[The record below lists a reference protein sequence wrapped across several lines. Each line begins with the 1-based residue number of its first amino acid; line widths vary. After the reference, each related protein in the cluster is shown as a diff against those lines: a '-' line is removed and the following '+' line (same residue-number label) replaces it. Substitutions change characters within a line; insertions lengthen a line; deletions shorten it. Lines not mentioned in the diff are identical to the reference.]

1 MYKVILL
8 VILFMLGMYIY
19 TRRETWEPSLSTTYY
34 NPYNLMEGFENGTSS
49 SECPNLLIQN
59 GQTIY
64 LYNNSKPLNPGE
76 NPIEFSSLEQYVNY
90 IGKQRMLGV
99 NCPVL
104 YLQKTMNA
112 QGEDVY
118 KVRSTPEDPMGGVP
132 PPPPA
137 SSSSPPTSSYSTD
150 SSLLQSSPSSNQDI
164 YMDNLTQSIADNLS
178 VNQIQNINRLEM
190 TKSVLSKA
198 PVCCPT
204 QMDAIKP
211 VEVDGKTADPM
222 TPNWGGPTFSQN
234 LINQGYYAGNEV
246 AIRVN

>member
-8 VILFMLGMYIY
+8 VILFMLGMYVY

-34 NPYNLMEGFENGTSS
+34 NPYNLMEGLDNGPSS
-49 SECPNLLIQN
+49 SNCPNLLIQN

-64 LYNNSKPLNPGE
+64 LYNNSKPINPGE
-76 NPIEFSSLEQYVNY
+76 NPIEFSSLEQYVTY
-90 IGKQRMLGV
+90 IGKQRMLGN

-104 YLQKTMNA
+104 YLQKTINA

-132 PPPPA
+132 PPPSPPPA
-137 SSSSPPTSSYSTD
+137 SSSPQPQ
-150 SSLLQSSPSSNQDI
+150 LMSSPSSNPDV
-164 YMDNLTQSIADNLS
+164 YMDSLTQSVADNLS
-178 VNQIQNINRLEM
+178 VNQIQNINRLEL

-198 PVCCPT
+198 PTCCPT
-204 QMDAIKP
+204 QMDAIRP
-211 VEVDGKTADPM
+211 LEVNGKTADPM
-222 TPNWGGPTFSQN
+222 TDNWGGAAFSQN

-246 AIRVN
+246 SIFVK